1 MGRRIV
7 VEREMYEKAVNLLNK
22 SNTLALSMVDED
34 GYPKIYPM
42 EKVVSVNLDK
52 VIFITKKDSNKAK
65 LLNISN
71 KCCIEVHTEDDMV
84 LLKGNMEIHESEYI
98 KKKSLPNDYIK
109 RLERSGSERYCVL
122 IFKTFQVDLYI
133 DGDRCT
139 SVIE

>member
-1 MGRRIV
+1 
-7 VEREMYEKAVNLLNK
+7 
-22 SNTLALSMVDED
+22 
-34 GYPKIYPM
+34 
-42 EKVVSVNLDK
+42 
-52 VIFITKKDSNKAK
+52 
-65 LLNISN
+65 
-71 KCCIEVHTEDDMV
+71 MV

>member
-1 MGRRIV
+1 M
-7 VEREMYEKAVNLLNK
+7 VERLMYEKAVNLLNK

-52 VIFITKKDSNKAK
+52 VIFITKKDSNKVK
-65 LLNISN
+65 LLNKSN

-98 KKKSLPNDYIK
+98 KKKVYLMI
-109 RLERSGSERYCVL
+109 
-122 IFKTFQVDLYI
+122 I
-133 DGDRCT
+133 
-139 SVIE
+139 